1 MDIFSKLI
9 VSATSYTI
17 IIFYCESLVIQS
29 VISTTN
35 LAPNSSFEYMDN
47 LFTMLNPKP
56 VLCSLPVGCADRR
69 ANLLKSLC
77 FSSY

>member
-35 LAPNSSFEYMDN
+35 LAPNTFFEYMDN
-47 LFTMLNPKP
+47 FFYD
-56 VLCSLPVGCADRR
+56 A
-69 ANLLKSLC
+69 
-77 FSSY
+77 